1 MRPQERPLADASGF
15 LGLVPQTASALEEAA
30 RRLGENAEALLS
42 RVNRSAV
49 SYTHLTLPTILLV

>member
-42 RVNRSAV
+42 RVNRIVEVRVPDRMLKSG
-49 SYTHLTLPTILLV
+49 